1 MQTTLLSPIFVRNS
15 YCKYAPSYSQD
26 ELEDIQ
32 ILRPA
37 NQIFGIR
44 IAWLLTLSL
53 RFNLNLPIIN
63 ITGPQSQNQSV
74 APMIYTSQLAN
85 NPWQVQGFIKYRMFF
100 SKILKFS
107 GLWPFSVFPQCQCVY
122 TYQVGRTPALQQ
134 DWQSS
139 DKSHNF
145 KEKSTISNENPVVL
159 TNDRKQGAGG
169 KKASFY
175 PQIST

>member
-85 NPWQVQGFIKYRMFF
+85 NPWQVQGFIKYRVFF
-100 SKILKFS
+100 FEDFEIFRTLAFLRFPSVSVCLYIPGRQNTSAAAGLAEFRKITKF
-107 GLWPFSVFPQCQCVY
+107 
-122 TYQVGRTPALQQ
+122 
-134 DWQSS
+134 
-139 DKSHNF
+139 
-145 KEKSTISNENPVVL
+145 
-159 TNDRKQGAGG
+159 
-169 KKASFY
+169 
-175 PQIST
+175 